1 MDTNTLLA
9 TILFSAIGTGYLI
22 YGKKQRNG
30 IALLSGLVLCV
41 MPYIVSS
48 ILPLVLICIALT
60 ALPFLIRH

>member
-9 TILFSAIGTGYLI
+9 AILFSAIGTGYLI

-30 IALLSGLVLCV
+30 IALLSGLVLCI

-48 ILPLVLICIALT
+48 ILPLVLICIALM
-60 ALPFLIRH
+60 ALPFLVRH

>member
-9 TILFSAIGTGYLI
+9 AILFSAIGMGYLI

-30 IALLSGLVLCV
+30 IALLSGLALCV

-48 ILPLVLICIALT
+48 LLILVLIFIVLT
-60 ALPFLIRH
+60 ALPFLVRH